1 MKVSSRSI
9 EKIVNDSVSDITTTI
24 LLFTENSVIKELI
37 SNCNSETK
45 KALISAITELA
56 GEAAYQGIVV
66 GLRIYTEV
74 VSEKNSYLKATN
86 H

>member
-1 MKVSSRSI
+1 MKASSRSI

-24 LLFTENSVIKELI
+24 LLHTENSVIKDLI
-37 SNCNSETK
+37 LNCDSETK
-45 KALISAITELA
+45 KLLISAITELA
-56 GEAAYQGIVV
+56 GEAAYQGIAA

-74 VSEKNSYLKATN
+74 ASEKSSCLKATN